1 MDYFSLMS
9 WKPKFLYQNKMQ
21 IWSKITKQYYG
32 LWQILCTRY
41 CGGMEIG
48 ILGSGEASGACPHAG
63 TLGHPREVQRNQNS
77 AIICNWIWYTNK
89 LTIIYL
95 QSKLKDM
102 ECATIIYKLKQRN
115 MVIFAFLC
123 SPLYKIRNIFP
134 VVCFLLSLSCFC
146 RNTHSWME
154 ASLEASISSQL

>member
-41 CGGMEIG
+41 CGG
-48 ILGSGEASGACPHAG
+48 ILGWV
-63 TLGHPREVQRNQNS
+63 LGRQELVFIPGLRSSQGSAERNQNS

>member
-32 LWQILCTRY
+32 LTMANILY
-41 CGGMEIG
+41 Y
-48 ILGSGEASGACPHAG
+48 ILWWNRNWNSGFWTLRSSQGSVE
-63 TLGHPREVQRNQNS
+63 RNQNS

>member
-32 LWQILCTRY
+32 LTMANILNQILWWNQNWNSGFWTL
-41 CGGMEIG
+41 MSSQ
-48 ILGSGEASGACPHAG
+48 GSAE
-63 TLGHPREVQRNQNS
+63 RNQNS

>member
-1 MDYFSLMS
+1 METKIFVPEQNANLEQNYQAVLWTNYGKYSVLHIVVESKLEFWVLGRQERVLMS
-9 WKPKFLYQNKMQ
+9 
-21 IWSKITKQYYG
+21 G
-32 LWQILCTRY
+32 LWTLRSSQ
-41 CGGMEIG
+41 
-48 ILGSGEASGACPHAG
+48 GSAE
-63 TLGHPREVQRNQNS
+63 RNQNS

>member
-9 WKPKFLYQNKMQ
+9 WKPKFLYQKKMQ

-32 LWQILCTRY
+32 LTMANILYQILWWNRNRNSGFWTL
-41 CGGMEIG
+41 MSSQ
-48 ILGSGEASGACPHAG
+48 GSAE
-63 TLGHPREVQRNQNS
+63 RNQNS

>member
-1 MDYFSLMS
+1 METKIFVPEQNANLEQNYQAVLWTMANILNQILWWNRNWNSGFWTLMS
-9 WKPKFLYQNKMQ
+9 SQ
-21 IWSKITKQYYG
+21 
-32 LWQILCTRY
+32 
-41 CGGMEIG
+41 
-48 ILGSGEASGACPHAG
+48 GSAE
-63 TLGHPREVQRNQNS
+63 RNQNS